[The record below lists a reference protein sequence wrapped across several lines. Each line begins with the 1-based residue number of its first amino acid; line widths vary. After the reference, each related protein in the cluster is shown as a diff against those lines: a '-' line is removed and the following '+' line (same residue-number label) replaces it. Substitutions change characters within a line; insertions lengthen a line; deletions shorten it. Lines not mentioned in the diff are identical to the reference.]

1 MHFEK
6 HLFIS
11 YSHIDNESQSPEQKG
26 WVTRFHTS
34 LGAFVSMR
42 LGEKAE
48 IWRDDKLGGSDIFA
62 KEILDQFP
70 RTALLLSVVTPRYV
84 RSEWCTREV
93 NAFCEAA
100 RLTGG
105 IVVDN
110 KARIIKVIKTP
121 VDDEAPLPSAMKE
134 TLGYPFYVLDEGHA
148 PLELDAAYGDE
159 IAQTYNRK
167 VAALAYQIAQ
177 LLKKMEA
184 YGMPS
189 GEPAAGQ
196 ASFKPTVYLAECSH
210 DRRENREMLE
220 TELKFHGYP
229 VLPDQKMSSEEAAY
243 VGEVEAL
250 LARSQLSIHLVGKRY
265 GAVPDGPSEKSAVA
279 LQNELAAKRCQ
290 DSGLRRVI
298 WLPEGTRSEQPQQQA
313 LIESLLRDAEAQLGA
328 DLVTGDLESLK
339 GAIHAALKKLEDS
352 NKRATQTAQPA
363 TGDKKLILLICN
375 EPDRKSVLPLFR
387 HLKEQAFDVKLP
399 AFTGDAAEIR
409 QTNQECMSHCDAIIL
424 FYGSGDEAWK
434 LHQQNEIKKMQG
446 VRGIKPLLANH
457 TYLAEP
463 VTPDKEFLVE
473 VGGPELINGLKGFSA
488 ADMSTFI
495 RCVNPDK

>member
-11 YSHIDNESQSPEQKG
+11 YSHIDNESQSPDQKG
-26 WVTRFHTS
+26 WVTRFHSS
-34 LGAFVSMR
+34 LGAFVSTR

-134 TLGYPFYVLDEGHA
+134 TLGYPFYVLDEGA

-159 IAQTYNRK
+159 IAQAYNRK

-177 LLKKMEA
+177 LLNKMEA
-184 YGMPS
+184 HGMSS

-196 ASFKPTVYLAECSH
+196 VSIKPTVYLAESSY

-220 TELKFHGYP
+220 TELKLHGYTI
-229 VLPDQKMSSEEAAY
+229 LPDQKMSSEEAAY
-243 VGEVEAL
+243 VAEVEDL
-250 LARSQLSIHLVGKRY
+250 LARSQLTIHLVGERY

-279 LQNELAAKRCQ
+279 LQNELAAKRCK

-298 WLPEGTRSEQPQQQA
+298 WLPEGTRSAQPQQQA
-313 LIESLLRDAEAQLGA
+313 LIESLLRDAEAQFGA
-328 DLVTGDLESLK
+328 DLVTGDFESLK
-339 GAIHAALKKLEDS
+339 GAIHAALKKLEES
-352 NKRATQTAQPA
+352 NKRTTQTSQPV
-363 TGDKKLILLICN
+363 TGGNKLIFLICN
-375 EPDRKSVLPLFR
+375 EPDRKNVLPLFK
-387 HLKEQAFDVKLP
+387 HLREQAFDVKLP

-409 QTNQECMSHCDAIIL
+409 QTNQECMTNCDAIIL

-446 VRGIKPLLANH
+446 ARGIKPLLANH
-457 TYLAEP
+457 IYVAEP

-488 ADMSTFI
+488 PDMSTFMQ
-495 RCVNPDK
+495 CVNPGR